1 VVTEFARKEVLHL
14 RTVSYEVLPE
24 RVAQLRRCRLDPA
37 FVRAVLSLQGP
48 GVVAGPLFE
57 DRHEAE
63 RFREAHWRWFF
74 RNYPQLRC
82 STRVIPEVGGW
93 RVVARVEPR
102 GAGDG

>member
-1 VVTEFARKEVLHL
+1 MRGSV
-14 RTVSYEVLPE
+14 YEVVPE
-24 RVAQLRRCRLDPA
+24 HVVQLRRPRFDPA
-37 FVRAVLSLQGP
+37 FVRAVLNHQGP
-48 GVVAGPLFE
+48 GVVAGPLFA

-74 RNYPQLRC
+74 RNHPELRC

-102 GAGDG
+102 EAEGG